1 MLVARCEVARLDALR
16 VGHSDESKERLL
28 REIESCESTLDTL
41 SGAGVHPS
49 VNAAYFRAAAEFY
62 RQFGPPSKFYSNGL
76 SFLAYA
82 DVEAMDAAT
91 KINWAVALA
100 MAALAGKDI
109 YNFGEV
115 LENGVMA
122 DLNGTEHEWLVE
134 LLTAFNRGD
143 VGAFDAVVAKNKDVF
158 GKTVLASAEAMA
170 GLREKMV
177 LLSVVEM
184 VFRRAP
190 DDRTLSFAEV
200 AKATGKPLDQ
210 VEWTLMRAM
219 SVGLIKGL
227 IDGVDE
233 RVHITWLRPRVLQP
247 EQLAALKESLEQWD
261 ASVDSA
267 LSRVRAEAP
276 AVFL

>member
-1 MLVARCEVARLDALR
+1 
-16 VGHSDESKERLL
+16 
-28 REIESCESTLDTL
+28 
-41 SGAGVHPS
+41 
-49 VNAAYFRAAAEFY
+49 
-62 RQFGPPSKFYSNGL
+62 
-76 SFLAYA
+76 
-82 DVEAMDAAT
+82 
-91 KINWAVALA
+91 
-100 MAALAGKDI
+100 
-109 YNFGEV
+109 
-115 LENGVMA
+115 
-122 DLNGTEHEWLVE
+122 
-134 LLTAFNRGD
+134 
-143 VGAFDAVVAKNKDVF
+143 
-158 GKTVLASAEAMA
+158 
-170 GLREKMV
+170 MV

-233 RVHITWLRPRVLQP
+233 RVHITWLRPRVLRP